1 MKVKSKEFYSA
12 LFIFIILLQLY
23 LPSFKANVLFQ
34 VFTLGLFFLFEKVQ
48 INKSFFKTILPI
60 LLIFLFG
67 FVGFLFN
74 KVTFFNVFKDI
85 FHFLKPLT
93 GLLIG
98 YFFYR
103 KIDDFK
109 MFVKTIVIVGLLSAV
124 IHLDI
129 LFFISGF
136 SSVNK
141 IREFGRDNFLELFS
155 LFFLLFY
162 KKFQNDTLFKNQFQ
176 HLFLVVLLFASNV
189 LYFSR
194 TMIVAAIILL
204 ITIYGY
210 TIITKRGL
218 KIIGVVLVSIL
229 VFYGYLF
236 SIKISRNQPGLESFL
251 YKVKNAP
258 SEIFKTKIDRENH
271 KDLWDHWRGYEAKRA
286 FALMEKDPKSYVIGT
301 GYGSLVN
308 LKFFAP
314 LTENYKDK
322 GIKYISELHN
332 GYVYIYYK
340 TGIFSLFLYLV
351 FLINLYIKIYYNKNF
366 ETYFISAIGVA
377 FLFTTL
383 TITGMYNSRDVIV
396 FLLGALL
403 FFEKK
408 YNDVTN

>member
-12 LFIFIILLQLY
+12 LFIIIILLQLY

-34 VFTLGLFFLFEKVQ
+34 VFILGLFFLFEKVQ
-48 INKSFFKTILPI
+48 INKLFFKTILPI
-60 LLIFLFG
+60 LILFLLG

-74 KVTFFNVFKDI
+74 KVTFFDVFKDI
-85 FHFLKPLT
+85 FHFLKPIT

-109 MFVKTIVIVGLLSAV
+109 MFVKTIIIVGLLSAV
-124 IHLDI
+124 IHFGI

-136 SSVNK
+136 SSVNE

-176 HLFLVVLLFASNV
+176 NFFFILLLFASNV

-194 TMIVAAIILL
+194 TMIVVAIILL

-218 KIIGVVLVSIL
+218 RIIGVVFVSIL
-229 VFYGYLF
+229 LFYGYLF
-236 SIKISRNQPGLESFL
+236 SIKISRNQTGIESFL

-286 FALMEKDPKSYVIGT
+286 FSLMEKDPKSYVIGT

-340 TGIFSLFLYLV
+340 TGIFSLFLYLL

-408 YNDVTN
+408 SKTTTN

>member
-124 IHLDI
+124 IHLGI

-314 LTENYKDK
+314 LTENHKDK

>member
-12 LFIFIILLQLY
+12 LFIIIILLQLY

-34 VFTLGLFFLFEKVQ
+34 VFILGLFFLFEKVQ
-48 INKSFFKTILPI
+48 INKLFFKTILPI
-60 LLIFLFG
+60 LIIFLLG

-85 FHFLKPLT
+85 FHFLKPIT

-124 IHLDI
+124 IHFGI

-136 SSVNK
+136 SSVNE

-162 KKFQNDTLFKNQFQ
+162 KKFQNDTLFKNQFP
-176 HLFLVVLLFASNV
+176 HFFFVVLLFASNV

-194 TMIVAAIILL
+194 TMIVVAIILL

-218 KIIGVVLVSIL
+218 RIIGVVFVSIL

-286 FALMEKDPKSYVIGT
+286 FSLMEKDPKSYVIGT

-340 TGIFSLFLYLV
+340 TGIFSLFLYLI

-408 YNDVTN
+408 TKNATN

>member
-12 LFIFIILLQLY
+12 LFIIIILLQLY

-34 VFTLGLFFLFEKVQ
+34 VFILGLFFLFEKVQ
-48 INKSFFKTILPI
+48 INKLFFKTILPI
-60 LLIFLFG
+60 LILFLLG

-74 KVTFFNVFKDI
+74 KVTFFDVFKDI
-85 FHFLKPLT
+85 FHFLKPIT

-109 MFVKTIVIVGLLSAV
+109 MFVKTIVTVGLLSAV
-124 IHLDI
+124 IHFGI

-136 SSVNK
+136 SSVNE

-176 HLFLVVLLFASNV
+176 NFFFILLLFASNV

-194 TMIVAAIILL
+194 TMIVVAIILL

-218 KIIGVVLVSIL
+218 RIIGVVFVSIL
-229 VFYGYLF
+229 LFYGYLF
-236 SIKISRNQPGLESFL
+236 SIKISRNQTGIESFL

-286 FALMEKDPKSYVIGT
+286 FSLMEKDPKSYVIGT

-340 TGIFSLFLYLV
+340 TGIFSLFLYLL

-408 YNDVTN
+408 SKTATN

>member
-124 IHLDI
+124 IHLGI

>member
-12 LFIFIILLQLY
+12 LFIIIILLQLY

-34 VFTLGLFFLFEKVQ
+34 VFILGLFFLFEKVQ
-48 INKSFFKTILPI
+48 INKLFLKTVLPI
-60 LLIFLFG
+60 LIIFLLG

-85 FHFLKPLT
+85 FHFLKPIT

-124 IHLDI
+124 IHFGI

-136 SSVNK
+136 SSVNE

-176 HLFLVVLLFASNV
+176 HFFFVVLLFASNV

-194 TMIVAAIILL
+194 TMIVVAIILL

-218 KIIGVVLVSIL
+218 RIIGVVIVSIL

-286 FALMEKDPKSYVIGT
+286 FSLMEKDPKSYVIGT

-340 TGIFSLFLYLV
+340 TGIFSLFLYLI

-383 TITGMYNSRDVIV
+383 TINGMYNSRDVIV
-396 FLLGALL
+396 FLLGDLL

-408 YNDVTN
+408 SKPTTN

>member
-12 LFIFIILLQLY
+12 LFIIIILLQLY

-34 VFTLGLFFLFEKVQ
+34 VFILGLFFLFEKVQ
-48 INKSFFKTILPI
+48 INKLFFKTILPI
-60 LLIFLFG
+60 LILFLLG

-74 KVTFFNVFKDI
+74 KVTFFDVFKDI
-85 FHFLKPLT
+85 FHFLKPIT

-124 IHLDI
+124 IHFGI

-136 SSVNK
+136 SSVNE

-176 HLFLVVLLFASNV
+176 HLSFIVLLFASNV

-194 TMIVAAIILL
+194 TMIVVAIILL

-218 KIIGVVLVSIL
+218 RIIGVVFVSIL
-229 VFYGYLF
+229 LFYGYLF
-236 SIKISRNQPGLESFL
+236 SIKISRNQTGIESFL

-286 FALMEKDPKSYVIGT
+286 FSLMEKDPKSYVIGT

-340 TGIFSLFLYLV
+340 TGIFSLFLYLL

-408 YNDVTN
+408 SKTTTN

>member
-12 LFIFIILLQLY
+12 LFIIIILLQLY

-34 VFTLGLFFLFEKVQ
+34 VFILGLFFLFEKVQ
-48 INKSFFKTILPI
+48 INKLFFKTILPI
-60 LLIFLFG
+60 LIIFLLG

-85 FHFLKPLT
+85 FHFLKPIT

-124 IHLDI
+124 IHFGI

-136 SSVNK
+136 SSVNE

-162 KKFQNDTLFKNQFQ
+162 KKFQNDTLFKNQFP
-176 HLFLVVLLFASNV
+176 HFFFVVLLFASNV

-194 TMIVAAIILL
+194 TMIVVAIILL

-218 KIIGVVLVSIL
+218 RIIGLVFVSIL

-286 FALMEKDPKSYVIGT
+286 FSLMEKDPKSYLIGT

-340 TGIFSLFLYLV
+340 TGIFSLFLYLI

-408 YNDVTN
+408 TKNATN